1 MFTNTQLTAALNA
14 YGTNAS
20 THVFR
25 LSVLADMRETE
36 SATIEDI
43 ALAIRHAAACEE
55 LGVPFDDNSAATLRA
70 VERITGYSD
79 STFARYSMVLQW
91 LTPALGNDESLPA
104 LLNSEA
110 FTHEALSALVQ
121 LATGKVA
128 SRKVAS
134 DSVANAIAKRD
145 SNAIVATYRRLL
157 AAKTAKTNAAK
168 TRAKSEK
175 ATNTTTTDAAEL
187 SPSDN
192 TITRESVIESLDT
205 FALVKILSARIAANV
220 DELTPKQFE
229 ELADE
234 LAGISA
240 MIEA

>member
-1 MFTNTQLTAALNA
+1 MFTNTQLIAALNA

-36 SATIEDI
+36 GATIEDI
-43 ALAIRHAAACEE
+43 ALAIRHAAACDE

-91 LTPALGNDESLPA
+91 LTPALGKDEDMLA
-104 LLNSEA
+104 LLNSET
-110 FTHEALSALVQ
+110 FTPEALSALVQ
-121 LATGKVA
+121 LASGKVA
-128 SRKVAS
+128 TRKVAA
-134 DSVANAIAKRD
+134 DSVATAISKRD
-145 SNAIVATYRRLL
+145 SAAIVATYRRLL
-157 AAKTAKTNAAK
+157 AAKTAKTNAVKAR
-168 TRAKSEK
+168 TKSST
-175 ATNTTTTDAAEL
+175 ATTTATTDS

-192 TITRESVIESLDT
+192 VPSVTRESVIESLDT

-240 MIEA
+240 MLSA

>member
-1 MFTNTQLTAALNA
+1 MFTNNQLTAALNA
-14 YGTNAS
+14 YGTSAS
-20 THVFR
+20 AHVFR

-43 ALAIRHAAACEE
+43 ALAIRHAAACDE
-55 LGVPFDDNSAATLRA
+55 LGVPFDDTSAATLRA

-91 LTPALGNDESLPA
+91 LTPALGNDEDMLA
-104 LLNSEA
+104 LLNSET
-110 FTHEALSALVQ
+110 FTPESLSALVQ
-121 LATGKVA
+121 LASGKVA
-128 SRKVAS
+128 SRKVAG
-134 DSVANAIAKRD
+134 DSVAGAIAKRD

-168 TRAKSEK
+168 TRAKSSS
-175 ATNTTTTDAAEL
+175 TTTTPAEL
-187 SPSDN
+187 SPSDSASSV
-192 TITRESVIESLDT
+192 TRESVIESLDT